1 MPQHVNGLSR
11 RLKKVVFRPASRPQ
25 QTYEES
31 GFYTS
36 VKFSE
41 WTVPQITGLRSSIQ
55 RPAEMAD
62 ASNTGD
68 PSCNRT
74 PRGKQN
80 NIKHQRNCT
89 SVRADGRC
97 KHLDRHRQCGR
108 CRQTDRQTE
117 TASVVDAHNRPR
129 SEHLSNHPF
138 NWIKCSSMAQC
149 AGYTRSESSL
159 ITVPATISVYFLFH
173 LGCG

>member
-1 MPQHVNGLSR
+1 MSNRDGGMKGFYASACKRPQQTFEESG
-11 RLKKVVFRPASRPQ
+11 FRPASRPQ

-62 ASNTGD
+62 ASNTDD

-80 NIKHQRNCT
+80 DSKQQRKCT
-89 SVRADGRC
+89 SVRTDDRC

-108 CRQTDRQTE
+108 CRQTDRNRQCGRCAQQTKIRAPIE
-117 TASVVDAHNRPR
+117 PPIQLDQV
-129 SEHLSNHPF
+129 
-138 NWIKCSSMAQC
+138 Q
-149 AGYTRSESSL
+149 
-159 ITVPATISVYFLFH
+159 
-173 LGCG
+173 